1 MQITKYT
8 HACVRLEQDGG
19 VLVIDPGIWSE
30 PRALLG
36 ADAVLI
42 THEHVDHVDVLRLA
56 GLGVPV
62 YAPVDAR
69 IARLEATRGL
79 TVIPMTSGQEC
90 TAAGLK
96 VQAVGA
102 RHAFIYD
109 RQPDCANL
117 GYIVDDGLYHPGD
130 ALHVPAQPIETLL
143 VPVHGSWLRTD
154 EAIDFVKAIKPQRT
168 FAIHDAQLNER
179 GLDGVKAWLTADT
192 NGGYR
197 YLAPGEAMS

>member
-8 HACVRLEQDGG
+8 HACVRLEQGGG

-36 ADAVLI
+36 ANAVLV

-62 YAPVDAR
+62 YAPADAR
-69 IARLEATRGL
+69 IAALEATRGL
-79 TVIPMTSGQEC
+79 IVIPMTSGQEC
-90 TAAGLK
+90 TAAGFK
-96 VQAVGA
+96 VRAVGS

-109 RQPDCANL
+109 GQPDCANL
-117 GYIVDDGLYHPGD
+117 GYVVEDRLYHPGD
-130 ALHVPAQPIETLL
+130 ALHVPDQPIETLL

-154 EAIDFVKAIKPQRT
+154 EAIDFVKAVKPQRT

-179 GLDGVKAWLTADT
+179 GLDGVNAWLAAEAAS
-192 NGGYR
+192 GYR
-197 YLAPGEAMS
+197 YLAPGEAAA

>member
-8 HACVRLEQDGG
+8 HACVRLEQGGG

-36 ADAVLI
+36 ANAVLV

-62 YAPVDAR
+62 YAPADAR
-69 IARLEATRGL
+69 IAALEATRGL
-79 TVIPMTSGQEC
+79 IVIPMTSGQEC
-90 TAAGLK
+90 TAAGFK
-96 VQAVGA
+96 VRAVGS

-109 RQPDCANL
+109 GQPDCANL
-117 GYIVDDGLYHPGD
+117 GYLVEDRLYHPGD
-130 ALHVPAQPIETLL
+130 ALHVPDQPIETLL

-154 EAIDFVKAIKPQRT
+154 EAIDFVKAVKPQRT

-179 GLDGVKAWLTADT
+179 GLDGVNAWLAAEAAS
-192 NGGYR
+192 GYR
-197 YLAPGEAMS
+197 YLAPGEAAA